1 MSSTRT
7 RRLKKVG
14 QRLESTPIAPNAVNA
29 AFTRFSETG
38 ELPDHL
44 RLAHAV
50 TRKALYACEQEA
62 SPGQA
67 ATWIREVHA
76 QLVFADHAFAHRA
89 RCESAGPA
97 RFKPLS
103 LREALFNEAVHDSKT
118 VRQPARAALKALVVN
133 GGDATDPQLVAD
145 DMTALG
151 SGTVGQHVLAMV
163 AGDDKQPPPGA
174 ARELLAQAREDD
186 RSWSPEGDGS
196 EMSDEERAARIKA
209 LLAVAEARAASSVAG
224 EPVTPA

>member
-1 MSSTRT
+1 MNSTRT

-14 QRLESTPIAPNAVNA
+14 QLIESTPIAPEAVNA
-29 AFTRFSETG
+29 AFMRFGETG
-38 ELPDHL
+38 ELPDHR

-50 TRKALYACEQEA
+50 TRKALYAREQEA

-67 ATWIREVHA
+67 ATWISKVRTQWVR
-76 QLVFADHAFAHRA
+76 AHRA
-89 RCESAGPA
+89 RCQSAGPV

-103 LREALFNEAVHDSKT
+103 LREALFNEAVHGSKT

-133 GGDATDPQLVAD
+133 GGDVTDPQLVAD
-145 DMTALG
+145 DMTARG
-151 SGTVGQHVLAMV
+151 SSTVGQHVLAMV

-174 ARELLAQAREDD
+174 ARKLLAQAREDD
-186 RSWSPEGDGS
+186 QSWSPQGDAR

-224 EPVTPA
+224 EPVTPV